1 MATCSLF
8 QSISFLQQTKCKY
21 HTTHWNNYSNFI
33 SNLHLLLDLWRNLI
47 EFNPCN
53 TFFSCS
59 YIPLYCKKGVCR
71 YLRHLLCQE
80 HAEMRECETEGGR
93 DKVSTKLTL
102 FLLWN
107 EINHNPTDL
116 NWAPAHYNIF
126 PVGHLKHFLLISFPS
141 SLSQHIL
148 GDVTSGSCSRPTF
161 LNIPGIPTAKW
172 NSANMNKKKIFRP

>member
-126 PVGHLKHFLLISFPS
+126 P
-141 SLSQHIL
+141 
-148 GDVTSGSCSRPTF
+148 SRPSQTLPAHF
-161 LNIPGIPTAKW
+161 FPVIAL
-172 NSANMNKKKIFRP
+172 SAHSRRCHIGQLLSAHFSEHSRHSNCQMEFC